1 MQLITKFNKGFLL
14 CVIDIYSWVVMSG
27 LFLYYIKKDIKLYN
41 AFLKNLNFSCKPN
54 KIWVDKNTE
63 FYNKSMKSWLQD
75 NDTEMHSRHN
85 VEKSAVVERY
95 IETIQNLLNQYNH
108 TYHRTIKMKPVD
120 VKLVRI
126 LTLV

>member
-1 MQLITKFNKGFLL
+1 
-14 CVIDIYSWVVMSG
+14 
-27 LFLYYIKKDIKLYN
+27 
-41 AFLKNLNFSCKPN
+41 
-54 KIWVDKNTE
+54 
-63 FYNKSMKSWLQD
+63 MKSWLQD

-95 IETIQNLLNQYNH
+95 IETIQNLLNQYNR